1 MFLQKSFSPKT
12 FFNFKTQKKLFTVFA
27 LFENLVRL
35 KDEKK
40 TKTTRESFM
49 ALLAYLR
56 IYLLKNNVAFIHRL
70 NPIPEGERFEWQ
82 TFGVCPSNLT
92 PSGIGFNL
100 CLNVTLFHSR

>member
-1 MFLQKSFSPKT
+1 
-12 FFNFKTQKKLFTVFA
+12 VFA

-56 IYLLKNNVAFIHRL
+56 IYLLRNNVAFIHRL
-70 NPIPEGERFEWQ
+70 NPIPEGERYEGQ
-82 TFGVCPSNLT
+82 TPKAH
-92 PSGIGFNL
+92 PEE
-100 CLNVTLFHSR
+100 CLSVPNIFSIDYY